1 MQDDVP
7 ALQVCMASGEWVYA
21 PCIPGALLVNL
32 GDMAQRWTNDRY
44 RSTLH
49 RVSNVTSATRHSVV
63 FFCNADF
70 DAEIAPAELL
80 LQTTGGR
87 MQGQPAECPHYE
99 PVQAGPHLMRRLGLE
114 SVSRLPSLVASSA

>member
-1 MQDDVP
+1 
-7 ALQVCMASGEWVYA
+7 MASGEWVYA

-49 RVSNVTSATRHSVV
+49 RVSNATSATRHSVV

-80 LQTTGGR
+80 LQTAGGH
-87 MQGQPAECPHYE
+87 MLGQPAERPHYE
-99 PVQAGPHLMRRLGLE
+99 PVQAGPHLMHSLGLE
-114 SVSRLPSLVASSA
+114 SVNPLCLHVASSA